1 MLRHAVS
8 APRSIAVAVLDVAK
22 AFDSVNH
29 DTLLRAAVAHAAP
42 PLLLNLLSSSYART
56 TTHIFDTE
64 VRCLR
69 GVRQGDPLS
78 PPSSFPVLYLKL
90 FPILIGSLASS
101 WME

>member
-22 AFDSVNH
+22 AFDSVHH
-29 DTLLRAAVAHAAP
+29 DTRLRAAAVRAAP
-42 PLLLNLLSSSYART
+42 PLLLNHLTFSYSRT

-69 GVRQGDPLS
+69 V
-78 PPSSFPVLYLKL
+78 KL
-90 FPILIGSLASS
+90 FPILIDSLASS